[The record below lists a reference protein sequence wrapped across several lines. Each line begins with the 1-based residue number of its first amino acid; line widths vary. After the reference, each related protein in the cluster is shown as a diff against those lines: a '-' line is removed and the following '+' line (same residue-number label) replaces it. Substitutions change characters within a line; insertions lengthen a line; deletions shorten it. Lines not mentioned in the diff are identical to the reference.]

1 MPFQVFTFK
10 RQKRSTLSKL
20 GWWYMFS
27 KYKEDGRGIRRK
39 IIGNEKNKLKHIL
52 YSPVSPPRENG
63 TCNFSL
69 HHPIICPFKLFLVLK
84 IVHHRLFLSWRKVSF
99 YIMGVQWEGPERNI
113 NQIVYWGGSYN
124 KYQQSLTASFLLKQK
139 LKQPQLYFFMEI
151 LLNPCNS
158 KWYPSKWSVAKV
170 YHSFILSITFS
181 MFDSISFKVQ
191 F

>member
-1 MPFQVFTFK
+1 MPFQFFTFN

-69 HHPIICPFKLFLVLK
+69 HSFSLLPPPIICPFQTFLVLK
-84 IVHHRLFLSWRKVSF
+84 IVHHGLFLSCRKVSF
-99 YIMGVQWEGPERNI
+99 YIMGVQWEGKAQKETLIKQYIEGAPTTSTSNH
-113 NQIVYWGGSYN
+113 
-124 KYQQSLTASFLLKQK
+124 SLLA
-139 LKQPQLYFFMEI
+139 FF
-151 LLNPCNS
+151 
-158 KWYPSKWSVAKV
+158 
-170 YHSFILSITFS
+170 
-181 MFDSISFKVQ
+181 
-191 F
+191 

>member
-1 MPFQVFTFK
+1 MPFQFFTFN

-69 HHPIICPFKLFLVLK
+69 HSFSLLPPPSSVLFKLFFGLENCSSWTVFVLK
-84 IVHHRLFLSWRKVSF
+84 ESVFLYHGGPVGRPRKKHQSNS
-99 YIMGVQWEGPERNI
+99 ILRGLL
-113 NQIVYWGGSYN
+113 
-124 KYQQSLTASFLLKQK
+124 QQVPA
-139 LKQPQLYFFMEI
+139 
-151 LLNPCNS
+151 
-158 KWYPSKWSVAKV
+158 
-170 YHSFILSITFS
+170 ITRC
-181 MFDSISFKVQ
+181 
-191 F
+191 